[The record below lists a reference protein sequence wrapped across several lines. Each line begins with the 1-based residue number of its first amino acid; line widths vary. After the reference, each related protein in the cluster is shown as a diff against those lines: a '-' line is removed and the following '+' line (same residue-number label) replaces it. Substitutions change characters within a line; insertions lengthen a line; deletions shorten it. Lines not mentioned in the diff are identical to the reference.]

1 MKRQLT
7 TLLLT
12 LCSGAVMA
20 TGVFNVRDYGAK
32 GDGKTLDSPA
42 INAAIEAAVRDGG
55 GQVLLPA
62 GTYLSGS
69 IRLKSNI
76 DLHLS
81 AGCTILAA
89 PASMKAY
96 DPSELWEGPQ
106 YQDGGHTF
114 FHNSLIWAEEQTN
127 VSITGHGMIDGQ
139 GLTKKDNEKAGI
151 VQGGSIG
158 TGDKAI
164 ALKQCRNILI
174 RDITIFRGG
183 HFAII
188 TTGCD
193 RGTIDNVTIDTNR
206 DGIDIDCCKYIT
218 VTNTKV
224 NTPSDDAIV
233 LKSSYAL
240 KKAVPCEHILI
251 TNCLV
256 TGYKLGTFLDGTYQP
271 EAVNWVCG
279 RIKLG
284 TESNGGYRNITI
296 SNCTCMW
303 SSGLAFEEVDQGRME
318 NICVM
323 NIAMEHV
330 HHYPIYITTGCR
342 NRGPKEVTQPSSACN
357 IQISNVIA
365 TDCDS
370 LCSIIVTGMKDEPIR
385 NVWLSN
391 IRLTFRGGGTKNLV
405 KRDYREQGTN
415 YPEPRWA
422 GPTPA
427 YGLYARH
434 VEGLHVNDVTFR
446 YERPEYRPAI
456 MLDDV
461 RDVTL
466 NQIDAPTE
474 SGVEQIVRY

>member
-1 MKRQLT
+1 MKKPLT
-7 TLLLT
+7 TLFLT
-12 LCSGAVMA
+12 LYFGVAMA

-69 IRLKSNI
+69 IRMKSNI

-96 DPSELWEGPQ
+96 DEPELWEGPQ

-114 FHNSLIWAEEQTN
+114 FHNSLIWAEGAQN
-127 VSITGHGMIDGQ
+127 VSITGRGTIDGQ
-139 GLTKKDNEKAGI
+139 GLTKKDKEKGGN

-164 ALKQCRNILI
+164 ALKLC
-174 RDITIFRGG
+174 
-183 HFAII
+183 
-188 TTGCD
+188 
-193 RGTIDNVTIDTNR
+193 
-206 DGIDIDCCKYIT
+206 
-218 VTNTKV
+218 
-224 NTPSDDAIV
+224 
-233 LKSSYAL
+233 
-240 KKAVPCEHILI
+240 
-251 TNCLV
+251 
-256 TGYKLGTFLDGTYQP
+256 
-271 EAVNWVCG
+271 
-279 RIKLG
+279 
-284 TESNGGYRNITI
+284 RNITI

-318 NICVM
+318 NICVT
-323 NIAMEHV
+323 NIAMDHV

-342 NRGPKEVTQPSSACN
+342 NRGPKEVTQPSSARN
-357 IQISNVIA
+357 IQISNIIA

-391 IRLTFRGGGTKNLV
+391 IRLTFRGGGTKDLADKN
-405 KRDYREQGTN
+405 YREQGTN

-461 RDVTL
+461 RDATL

-474 SGVEQIVRY
+474 PGVEQTVRVFIPIEK

>member
-1 MKRQLT
+1 MKKQLS

-12 LCSGAVMA
+12 LYFGTAIA
-20 TGVFNVRDYGAK
+20 TGIFNVRDYGAK

-96 DPSELWEGPQ
+96 DPSESFGGFPE
-106 YQDGGHTF
+106 YQDGGHTY
-114 FHNSLIWAEEQTN
+114 FHNSLIWAE
-127 VSITGHGMIDGQ
+127 
-139 GLTKKDNEKAGI
+139 A
-151 VQGGSIG
+151 
-158 TGDKAI
+158 
-164 ALKQCRNILI
+164 
-174 RDITIFRGG
+174 
-183 HFAII
+183 
-188 TTGCD
+188 
-193 RGTIDNVTIDTNR
+193 
-206 DGIDIDCCKYIT
+206 
-218 VTNTKV
+218 
-224 NTPSDDAIV
+224 
-233 LKSSYAL
+233 
-240 KKAVPCEHILI
+240 
-251 TNCLV
+251 
-256 TGYKLGTFLDGTYQP
+256 
-271 EAVNWVCG
+271 
-279 RIKLG
+279 
-284 TESNGGYRNITI
+284 
-296 SNCTCMW
+296 
-303 SSGLAFEEVDQGRME
+303 
-318 NICVM
+318 
-323 NIAMEHV
+323 
-330 HHYPIYITTGCR
+330 
-342 NRGPKEVTQPSSACN
+342 
-357 IQISNVIA
+357 NVIV

-391 IRLTFRGGGTKNLV
+391 IRLTFRGGGTKDLV

-422 GPTPA
+422 GPAPA

-456 MLDDV
+456 ILDDV
-461 RDVTL
+461 RDATL

-474 SGVEQIVRY
+474 PGVEQIIRF